1 MVPGRASVKTSQ
13 NRSAE
18 TAQGSGRSGW
28 TCPSTTGRAERS
40 MSTVRLSARGVPW
53 DCGGFP
59 TVPVVRATHCH
70 GRAEPDGEPKAHA
83 STMPER
89 RRVAPRVIRARNRS
103 LRDVAAGLLAAS
115 VARRTACRVRPEAEP
130 HPVSHAARRTVAPRR
145 AAGPSRE
152 RRGSP
157 LAASPRG
164 MSGRVADIR
173 WRSPLATCSGAFR
186 VICWRARAR
195 SRSSFSYPPSGGTP
209 RRVFRRFGFTR
220 PALLLTPPLGSLS
233 RRGLRLESSA
243 AARAVRCPM

>member
-1 MVPGRASVKTSQ
+1 
-13 NRSAE
+13 
-18 TAQGSGRSGW
+18 
-28 TCPSTTGRAERS
+28 
-40 MSTVRLSARGVPW
+40 
-53 DCGGFP
+53 
-59 TVPVVRATHCH
+59 VPVVRATHCH

-173 WRSPLATCSGAFR
+173 WRSPLATGSG
-186 VICWRARAR
+186 V
-195 SRSSFSYPPSGGTP
+195 SSGGLGLMGPSPGGVVAP
-209 RRVFRRFGFTR
+209 RAGCFADSDSLG
-220 PALLLTPPLGSLS
+220 PL
-233 RRGLRLESSA
+233 
-243 AARAVRCPM
+243 CF